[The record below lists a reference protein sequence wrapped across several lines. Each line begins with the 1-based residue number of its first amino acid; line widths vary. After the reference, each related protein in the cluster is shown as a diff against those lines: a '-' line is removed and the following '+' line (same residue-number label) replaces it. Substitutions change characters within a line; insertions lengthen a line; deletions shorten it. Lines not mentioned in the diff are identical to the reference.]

1 MEQTAHP
8 RRFEWE
14 IYNQLDGYDFRILE
28 YLMYLCKIQA
38 KKSPTGAR
46 YAYPSEAHLASK
58 LDTTRETISRHVS
71 KLSRLGVIA
80 VTHRRKV
87 RGHWQTNL
95 YRIVSHSW
103 WKVQQVIALLR
114 GKHGRKGQESLTSTP
129 QLQHQRRENHHR
141 VTQSSHL
148 AIPVRENNN
157 RMEEKGGPSGNFV
170 SLRDAIKALQP
181 ALFRRMY
188 EAGS

>member
-1 MEQTAHP
+1 MERTTHP

-28 YLMYLCKIQA
+28 YLMYLCKLQA

-46 YAYPSEAHLASK
+46 YAYPSESHLANK

-95 YRIVSHSW
+95 YRIVSHVW
-103 WKVQQVIALLR
+103 WKVQQAISQLR
-114 GKHGRKGQESLTSTP
+114 GKT
-129 QLQHQRRENHHR
+129 HR
-141 VTQSSHL
+141 VTPTSHL
-148 AIPVRENNN
+148 TTPMRGNKNLEDQ
-157 RMEEKGGPSGNFV
+157 KGGPSGNFT
-170 SLRDAIKALQP
+170 SLRDTIKALQP
-181 ALFRRMY
+181 ALFERMY
-188 EAGS
+188 PTGS